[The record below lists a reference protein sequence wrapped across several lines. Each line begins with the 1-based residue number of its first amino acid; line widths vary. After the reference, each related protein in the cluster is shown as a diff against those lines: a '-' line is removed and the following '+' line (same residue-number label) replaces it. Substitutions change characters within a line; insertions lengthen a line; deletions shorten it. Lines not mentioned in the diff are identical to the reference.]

1 MNKIKKIIR
10 KGKVKILEGDSF
22 TEVIKEKKKDLND
35 LFEYLSTREYFCFP
49 DIISTSDRTIK
60 YKYYDKLKHDPPEKD
75 IEFIS
80 SVALLHYKT
89 IYYKEVSRKKYKDI
103 YNTLIDNID
112 YLKDYYNKLIENI
125 DNEVYMSP
133 SNYLLARNYS
143 VILKNFYYIE
153 KELNKW
159 YNLVKDKTK
168 ERVCLNH
175 GNVSL
180 KHIIRNSKSYLISWD
195 KNHFDTPVADLI
207 DFYHNEW
214 NNLEFS
220 GILETYFSKCSLSD
234 EEKKLFFINISIPL
248 KVEFGENEYINTIRV
263 TDLFDY
269 IHKTELLI
277 GPYYSIKNKEQ

>member
-1 MNKIKKIIR
+1 MNKLKRIGKVLIKNDEVVIKKENIN
-10 KGKVKILEGDSF
+10 LELYDYLKSRDFNNFPALVDRFDERGQNVY
-22 TEVIKEKKKDLND
+22 EYIKDLSLDQNQLGND
-35 LFEYLSTREYFCFP
+35 LAST
-49 DIISTSDRTIK
+49 
-60 YKYYDKLKHDPPEKD
+60 L
-75 IEFIS
+75 
-80 SVALLHYKT
+80 ALLHNKT
-89 IYYKEVSRKKYKDI
+89 SFNKEVNLDRYKSI
-103 YNTLIDNID
+103 YDNLMG
-112 YLKDYYNKLIENI
+112 YLNYIEDYYFQ
-125 DNEVYMSP
+125 
-133 SNYLLARNYS
+133 
-143 VILKNFYYIE
+143 ILKESEYVEYPSPHESLFQNNYTKLREDIIFCK
-153 KELNKW
+153 KECDNW
-159 YNLVKDKTK
+159 YKMVQDKTK